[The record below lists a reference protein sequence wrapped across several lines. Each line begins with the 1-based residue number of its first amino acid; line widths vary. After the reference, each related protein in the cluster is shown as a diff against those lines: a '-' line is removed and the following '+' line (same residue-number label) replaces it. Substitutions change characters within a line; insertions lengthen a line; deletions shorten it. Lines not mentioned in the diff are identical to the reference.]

1 MKTQTNKNAM
11 KIFLKQ
17 RKFSKK
23 ITQFFTIFLCLIS
36 FGISAQNIVFGDAEF
51 KNFLLVSTPS
61 NNFVKDINGNSI
73 KAVSYTHLD
82 VYKRQEEAVKYLAKF
97 SKLMRLTLEF
107 SKESEIPIDKEI
119 EALQNYLE
127 LEQLRFKN
135 KFDFKIIKSSET
147 VSYTHLDVYKRQL

>member
-73 KAVSYTHLD
+73 KVDAVSYTHLD
-82 VYKRQEEAVKYLAKF
+82 VYKRQ
-97 SKLMRLTLEF
+97 SQT
-107 SKESEIPIDKEI
+107 
-119 EALQNYLE
+119 
-127 LEQLRFKN
+127 
-135 KFDFKIIKSSET
+135 IIKIMI
-147 VSYTHLDVYKRQL
+147 